1 MMGVMA
7 YNTNIVP
14 PDKAPG
20 GWQSCL
26 DPQWKGKFSVDTKPN
41 VLTSL
46 VSAWGEEKLLDF
58 AKRLKGNNPIFARG
72 SSRFLAKLAD
82 GEFSFMCDAYLHATQ
97 RLLRQKPGLPIKI
110 VVPDPVGI
118 SFHEPEAIY

>member
-1 MMGVMA
+1 MARDGQVAVLQEMIDESGVIVWSGTMMGVMA

-58 AKRLKGNNPIFARG
+58 AKRLKGNNPILLVGRAV
-72 SSRFLAKLAD
+72 SWLNWPMVSFLLCV
-82 GEFSFMCDAYLHATQ
+82 MPTYM
-97 RLLRQKPGLPIKI
+97 LPN
-110 VVPDPVGI
+110 DC
-118 SFHEPEAIY
+118 